1 MSDIQKPDAADR
13 PQEDRTASSE
23 KGPRQHGIPNSAT
36 TPEIESTTSF
46 LMEQLAALLAHDPG
60 VRSGTQE
67 AARKMRAAARCSRS
81 ILEIH
86 RKCFRKSAV
95 KRLRAELKWLA
106 KSVGPLRHATVGDE
120 QARVPAQQ
128 LPMLNMLNMLGL
140 GFASVENEP
149 GNAYENAYKS
159 ALAALESDRYFHL
172 ISELQSFCADPPA
185 KVNPAAHHRVND

>member
-1 MSDIQKPDAADR
+1 
-13 PQEDRTASSE
+13 
-23 KGPRQHGIPNSAT
+23 
-36 TPEIESTTSF
+36 
-46 LMEQLAALLAHDPG
+46 MEQLAALLAHDPG

-128 LPMLNMLNMLGL
+128 LPNNC
-140 GFASVENEP
+140 P
-149 GNAYENAYKS
+149 
-159 ALAALESDRYFHL
+159 
-172 ISELQSFCADPPA
+172 C
-185 KVNPAAHHRVND
+185 

>member
-1 MSDIQKPDAADR
+1 
-13 PQEDRTASSE
+13 
-23 KGPRQHGIPNSAT
+23 
-36 TPEIESTTSF
+36 
-46 LMEQLAALLAHDPG
+46 MEQLAELLAHDPG
-60 VRSGTQE
+60 VRSGTPD
-67 AARKMRAAARCSRS
+67 AARNMRAAARRSRS

-106 KSVGPLRHATVGDE
+106 KSVGPLRHAAVGDE

-128 LPMLNMLNMLGL
+128 LPMLNMLGL
-140 GFASVENEP
+140 GFASAENEP
-149 GNAYENAYKS
+149 GTTYENAYKS

-172 ISELQSFCADPPA
+172 ISEFQAFCADPPA